1 MKRAII
7 NIALI
12 ILGVVS
18 FLLALTAITAV
29 ICLSG
34 RLLVYVLLAIQSCA
48 VFMPVW
54 AWMVV
59 VAGIAFVAAWAIN
72 TVLDR

>member
-18 FLLALTAITAV
+18 FLLALTAITAA
-29 ICLSG
+29 ICLFG
-34 RLLVYVLLAIQSCA
+34 KLFVYVLLAIQSCA
-48 VFMPVW
+48 VFMPAWV
-54 AWMVV
+54 WMVV
-59 VAGIAFVAAWAIN
+59 VAGIAFAAAWAIN
-72 TVLDR
+72 AALNR

>member
-1 MKRAII
+1 MKKVII
-7 NIALI
+7 NITLI
-12 ILGVVS
+12 ILGVVGL
-18 FLLALTAITAV
+18 LLALVAITAV

-34 RLLVYVLLAIQSCA
+34 RLLMYVLLAIQSCA

-59 VAGIAFVAAWAIN
+59 VAGIAFVVAWAIN
-72 TVLDR
+72 AALNR

>member
-12 ILGVVS
+12 ILGVVGL
-18 FLLALTAITAV
+18 LLALAAITAA

-34 RLLVYVLLAIQSCA
+34 RLLMYVLLAIQFCLVA
-48 VFMPVW
+48 MPVLG
-54 AWMVV
+54 WMVV
-59 VAGIAFVAAWAIN
+59 VAGIALVAAWAISAA
-72 TVLDR
+72 LDH

>member
-18 FLLALTAITAV
+18 FLLALTAITTA
-29 ICLSG
+29 ICLSCK
-34 RLLVYVLLAIQSCA
+34 LFVYVLLAIQSCA
-48 VFMPVW
+48 VFMPAW

-72 TVLDR
+72 AALDR